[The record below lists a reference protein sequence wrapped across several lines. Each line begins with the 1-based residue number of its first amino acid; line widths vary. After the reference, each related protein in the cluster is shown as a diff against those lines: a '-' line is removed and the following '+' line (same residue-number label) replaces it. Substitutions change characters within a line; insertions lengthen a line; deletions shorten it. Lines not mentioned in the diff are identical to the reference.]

1 MVVKVQNGH
10 LRFRFLASSP
20 LSLPV
25 FCTLVFSTFVL
36 FLGNKKNAIKCT
48 YNSDRRDLFLP
59 FSSTMERS
67 SGPKGAEKR
76 TSWERENG
84 NRAELLKAWLANH

>member
-1 MVVKVQNGH
+1 M
-10 LRFRFLASSP
+10 F
-20 LSLPV
+20 
-25 FCTLVFSTFVL
+25 L
-36 FLGNKKNAIKCT
+36 FLGNKKKKNAIKCT

-59 FSSTMERS
+59 FSSTVERS

-84 NRAELLKAWLANH
+84 NRAELLKAWLALTIS